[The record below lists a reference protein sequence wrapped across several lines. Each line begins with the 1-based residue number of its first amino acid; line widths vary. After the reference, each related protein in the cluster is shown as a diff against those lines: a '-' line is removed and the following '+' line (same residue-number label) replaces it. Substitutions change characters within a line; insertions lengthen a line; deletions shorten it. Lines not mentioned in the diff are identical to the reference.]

1 MVEERVLPVCPRCGA
16 PYRHLEYKTIHGRTY
31 VYAYHGKQGRRPQ
44 LCYLGPADGYI
55 LVEHI
60 LGLGLHNAE
69 DIDLASVAYNAA
81 SLYQIRARRKDP
93 SERREAAERLRKLA
107 EDILRLARDL
117 ER

>member
-1 MVEERVLPVCPRCGA
+1 MGEERSLPVCPRCGA
-16 PYRHLEYKTIHGRTY
+16 PYRHLEYKTINNRTY

-44 LCYLGPADGYI
+44 LCYLGPADGYV
-55 LVEHI
+55 LVEHV

-93 SERREAAERLRKLA
+93 EERRKAAEKLRRLA
-107 EDILRLARDL
+107 EDILQLAEDL